1 MRISKK
7 RLAVLRKLESIVANS
22 CYNANIQNWGPNGA
36 FYGEGRSFRYPIT
49 FTHTDGQKR
58 KGAHWYE
65 FAFSRRANDRA
76 VCIRGE

>member
-49 FTHTDGQKR
+49 FTDLPLNFHP
-58 KGAHWYE
+58 A
-65 FAFSRRANDRA
+65 AIRASA
-76 VCIRGE
+76 ISVTP